1 MKSTDDRVF
10 DNTAIIVSDGCC
22 VQIGNTQALDD
33 VTFSITK
40 GKKVAVVGPNGG
52 GKSTLF
58 NALAGL
64 APVGNGSLKI
74 NGLDPQDAKGT
85 ISYVPQKDLI
95 NRNFPLSVKQVVEM
109 GLITRN
115 SLNLFARKQINLKIE
130 EALENV
136 GLSDK
141 INENINNLSGGQFQ
155 RVLIAR
161 GLAQDADII
170 LLDEAFIAVD
180 VGAQEDIMSLISDI
194 NLDGKTILVATH
206 DINNLE
212 EKFDEVLCLNRHCCA
227 YGDPSEV
234 LTEDV
239 IKEMYGSHY
248 EMFKNHTSESHEK
261 HND

>member
-1 MKSTDDRVF
+1 MKPTDDRVF

-58 NALAGL
+58 NALTGL
-64 APVGNGSLKI
+64 APVVNGSLKI

-115 SLNLFARKQINLKIE
+115 SLNLFERKQINLKIE

-170 LLDEAFIAVD
+170 LLDEAFSAVD

-234 LTEDV
+234 LTDDV

>member
-58 NALAGL
+58 NALTGL
-64 APVGNGSLKI
+64 APVVNGSLKI

-141 INENINNLSGGQFQ
+141 INENINNISGGQYQ

-170 LLDEAFIAVD
+170 LLDEAFSAVD

>member
-1 MKSTDDRVF
+1 MNSTKDKVF

-22 VQIGNTQALDD
+22 VQLGNTQALDD

-58 NALAGL
+58 NALSGL
-64 APVGNGSLKI
+64 VPVVNGSLKI
-74 NGLDPQDAKGT
+74 NGLSPQDAKGL
-85 ISYVPQKDLI
+85 ISYVPQRDLI

-109 GLITRN
+109 GLVSKN
-115 SLNLFARKQINLKIE
+115 SLNLFSRKQINLKIK

-136 GLSDK
+136 GLSEK
-141 INENINNLSGGQFQ
+141 INESINNLSGGQFQ

-161 GLAQDADII
+161 GLAQDADIL
-170 LLDEAFIAVD
+170 LLDEAFSAVD

-227 YGDPSEV
+227 YGNPSEV
-234 LTEDV
+234 LTKDV
-239 IKEMYGSHY
+239 IKELYGSHY
-248 EMFKNHTSESHEK
+248 EMFKSHTPESHEK
-261 HND
+261 NND

>member
-1 MKSTDDRVF
+1 MNSTKDKVF

-22 VQIGNTQALDD
+22 VQLGNTQALDD

-58 NALAGL
+58 NALTGL
-64 APVGNGSLKI
+64 VPIVNGSLKI
-74 NGLDPQDAKGT
+74 NGLSPQDAKGL
-85 ISYVPQKDLI
+85 ISYVPQRDLI

-109 GLITRN
+109 GLVSKN
-115 SLNLFARKQINLKIE
+115 SLNLFSRKQINLKIK

-136 GLSDK
+136 GLSEK
-141 INENINNLSGGQFQ
+141 INQNINNLSGGQFQ

-161 GLAQDADII
+161 GLAQDADIL
-170 LLDEAFIAVD
+170 LLDEAFSAVD

-227 YGDPSEV
+227 YGNPSEV
-234 LTEDV
+234 LTKDV
-239 IKEMYGSHY
+239 IKEMYGPHY
-248 EMFKNHTSESHEK
+248 EMFKSHTPESHEK
-261 HND
+261 NND

>member
-1 MKSTDDRVF
+1 MNSTKGKVF

-22 VQIGNTQALDD
+22 VQLGNTQALDD

-64 APVGNGSLKI
+64 VPVVNGSLKI
-74 NGLDPQDAKGT
+74 NGLSPQDAKGS

-141 INENINNLSGGQFQ
+141 INENINDLSGGQFQ

-170 LLDEAFIAVD
+170 LLDEAFSAVD

>member
-1 MKSTDDRVF
+1 MNSTKDKVF

-22 VQIGNTQALDD
+22 VQLGNTQALDD

-58 NALAGL
+58 NVLAGL
-64 APVGNGSLKI
+64 VPVVNGSLKI
-74 NGLDPQDAKGT
+74 NGLSPQDAKGS
-85 ISYVPQKDLI
+85 ISYVPQRDLI

-109 GLITRN
+109 GLVSKN
-115 SLNLFARKQINLKIE
+115 SLNLFSRKQINLKIK

-136 GLSDK
+136 GLSEK
-141 INENINNLSGGQFQ
+141 INQNINNLSGGQFQ

-161 GLAQDADII
+161 GLAQDADIL
-170 LLDEAFIAVD
+170 LLDEAFSAVD

-227 YGDPSEV
+227 YGNPSEV
-234 LTEDV
+234 LTKDV

-248 EMFKNHTSESHEK
+248 EMFKSHTPESHEK
-261 HND
+261 NND

>member
-1 MKSTDDRVF
+1 MNSTKDKVF

-22 VQIGNTQALDD
+22 VQLGNTQALDD

-64 APVGNGSLKI
+64 VPVVNGSLKI
-74 NGLDPQDAKGT
+74 NGLSPQDAKGS
-85 ISYVPQKDLI
+85 ISYVPQRDLI

-109 GLITRN
+109 GLVSKN
-115 SLNLFARKQINLKIE
+115 SLNLFSRKQINLKIK

-136 GLSDK
+136 GLSEK
-141 INENINNLSGGQFQ
+141 INESINNLSGGQFQ

-161 GLAQDADII
+161 GLAQDADIL
-170 LLDEAFIAVD
+170 LLDEAFSAVD

-227 YGDPSEV
+227 YGNPSEV
-234 LTEDV
+234 LTKDV

-248 EMFKNHTSESHEK
+248 EMFKSHTPESHEK
-261 HND
+261 NND

>member
-1 MKSTDDRVF
+1 MNSTKDKVF

-22 VQIGNTQALDD
+22 VQLGNTQALDD

-58 NALAGL
+58 NALTGL
-64 APVGNGSLKI
+64 VPIVNGSLNI
-74 NGLDPQDAKGT
+74 NGLSPQDAKGL
-85 ISYVPQKDLI
+85 ISYVPQRDLI

-109 GLITRN
+109 GLVSKN
-115 SLNLFARKQINLKIE
+115 SLNLFSRKQINLKIK

-136 GLSDK
+136 GLSEK
-141 INENINNLSGGQFQ
+141 INESINNLSGGQFQ

-161 GLAQDADII
+161 GLAQDADIL
-170 LLDEAFIAVD
+170 LLDEAFSAVD

-227 YGDPSEV
+227 YGNPSEV
-234 LTEDV
+234 LTKDV
-239 IKEMYGSHY
+239 IKELYGSHY
-248 EMFKNHTSESHEK
+248 EMFKSHTPESHEK
-261 HND
+261 NND

>member
-1 MKSTDDRVF
+1 MNSTKDKLF

-22 VQIGNTQALDD
+22 VQLGNTQALDD

-64 APVGNGSLKI
+64 VPVVNGSLKI
-74 NGLDPQDAKGT
+74 NGLSPQDAKGS
-85 ISYVPQKDLI
+85 ISYVPQRDLI

-109 GLITRN
+109 GLVSKN
-115 SLNLFARKQINLKIE
+115 SLNLFSRKQINLKIK

-136 GLSDK
+136 GLSEK
-141 INENINNLSGGQFQ
+141 INQNINNLSGGQFQ

-161 GLAQDADII
+161 GLAQDADIL
-170 LLDEAFIAVD
+170 LLDEAFSAVD

-227 YGDPSEV
+227 YGNPSEV
-234 LTEDV
+234 LTKDV

-248 EMFKNHTSESHEK
+248 EMFKSHTPESHEK
-261 HND
+261 NND

>member
-1 MKSTDDRVF
+1 MNSTKDKVF

-22 VQIGNTQALDD
+22 VQLGNTQVLDD

-64 APVGNGSLKI
+64 VPVVNGSLKI
-74 NGLDPQDAKGT
+74 NGLSPQDAKGS
-85 ISYVPQKDLI
+85 ISYVPQRDLI

-109 GLITRN
+109 GLVSKN
-115 SLNLFARKQINLKIE
+115 SLNLFSRKQINLKIK

-136 GLSDK
+136 GLSEK
-141 INENINNLSGGQFQ
+141 INQNINNLSGGQFQ

-161 GLAQDADII
+161 GLAQDADIL
-170 LLDEAFIAVD
+170 LLDEAFSAVD

-227 YGDPSEV
+227 YGNPSEV
-234 LTEDV
+234 LTKDV
-239 IKEMYGSHY
+239 IKELYGSHY
-248 EMFKNHTSESHEK
+248 EMFKSHTPESHEK
-261 HND
+261 NND

>member
-1 MKSTDDRVF
+1 MKPTDDRVF

-58 NALAGL
+58 NALTGL
-64 APVGNGSLKI
+64 APVVNGSLKI

-170 LLDEAFIAVD
+170 LLDEAFSAVD

-239 IKEMYGSHY
+239 VKEMYGSHY

>member
-1 MKSTDDRVF
+1 MNSTKDKVF

-22 VQIGNTQALDD
+22 VQLGNTQALDD

-58 NALAGL
+58 NALTGL
-64 APVGNGSLKI
+64 VPVVNGSLKI
-74 NGLDPQDAKGT
+74 NGLSPQDAKGL
-85 ISYVPQKDLI
+85 ISYVPQRDLI

-109 GLITRN
+109 GLVSKN
-115 SLNLFARKQINLKIE
+115 SLNLFSRKQINLKIK

-136 GLSDK
+136 GLSEK
-141 INENINNLSGGQFQ
+141 INQNINNLSGGQFQ

-161 GLAQDADII
+161 GLAQDADIL
-170 LLDEAFIAVD
+170 LLDEAFSAVD

-227 YGDPSEV
+227 YGNPSEV
-234 LTEDV
+234 LTKDV
-239 IKEMYGSHY
+239 IKEMYGPHY
-248 EMFKNHTSESHEK
+248 EMFKSHTPESHEK
-261 HND
+261 NND

>member
-1 MKSTDDRVF
+1 MNSTKDKVF

-22 VQIGNTQALDD
+22 VQLGNTQALDD

-64 APVGNGSLKI
+64 VPVVNGSLKI
-74 NGLDPQDAKGT
+74 NGLSPQDAKGS
-85 ISYVPQKDLI
+85 ISYVPQRDLI

-109 GLITRN
+109 GLVSKN
-115 SLNLFARKQINLKIE
+115 SLNLFSRKQINLKIKD
-130 EALENV
+130 ALENV
-136 GLSDK
+136 GLSEK
-141 INENINNLSGGQFQ
+141 INQNINNLSGGQFQ

-161 GLAQDADII
+161 GLAQDADIL
-170 LLDEAFIAVD
+170 LLDEAFSAVD

-227 YGDPSEV
+227 YGNPSEV
-234 LTEDV
+234 LTKDV

-248 EMFKNHTSESHEK
+248 EMFISHTPESHEK
-261 HND
+261 NND

>member
-1 MKSTDDRVF
+1 MNSTKDRVL

-22 VQIGNTQALDD
+22 VQLGNTQALDD

-64 APVGNGSLKI
+64 VPIVNGSLKI
-74 NGLDPQDAKGT
+74 NGLSPKDAKGS
-85 ISYVPQKDLI
+85 ISYVPQRDLI

-109 GLITRN
+109 GLVSKN
-115 SLNLFARKQINLKIE
+115 SLNIFSRKHINLEIKK
-130 EALENV
+130 ALKNV

-161 GLAQDADII
+161 GLAQDADIL
-170 LLDEAFIAVD
+170 LLDEAFSAVD

-234 LTEDV
+234 LTTDV

-248 EMFKNHTSESHEK
+248 EMFKDHTPESHEK
-261 HND
+261 NND

>member
-1 MKSTDDRVF
+1 MNSTKDKVF

-22 VQIGNTQALDD
+22 VQLGNTQALDD

-58 NALAGL
+58 NALTGL
-64 APVGNGSLKI
+64 VPIVNGSLNI
-74 NGLDPQDAKGT
+74 NGLSPQDAKGL
-85 ISYVPQKDLI
+85 ISYVPQRDLI

-109 GLITRN
+109 GLVSKN
-115 SLNLFARKQINLKIE
+115 SLNLFSRKQINLKIK

-136 GLSDK
+136 GLSEK
-141 INENINNLSGGQFQ
+141 INESINNLSGGQFQ

-161 GLAQDADII
+161 GLAQDADIL
-170 LLDEAFIAVD
+170 LLDEAFSAVD

-227 YGDPSEV
+227 YGNPSEV
-234 LTEDV
+234 LTKDV

-248 EMFKNHTSESHEK
+248 EMFKSHTPESHEK
-261 HND
+261 NND

>member
-64 APVGNGSLKI
+64 VPVVNGSLKI

-170 LLDEAFIAVD
+170 LLDEAFSAVD
-180 VGAQEDIMSLISDI
+180 VGAQEDIMSLVSDI

-206 DINNLE
+206 DISNLE

>member
-1 MKSTDDRVF
+1 MNSTKDKVF

-22 VQIGNTQALDD
+22 VQLGNTQALDD

-58 NALAGL
+58 NALTGL
-64 APVGNGSLKI
+64 VPVVNGSLKI
-74 NGLDPQDAKGT
+74 NGLSPQDAKGL
-85 ISYVPQKDLI
+85 ISYVPQRDLI

-109 GLITRN
+109 GLVSKN
-115 SLNLFARKQINLKIE
+115 SLNLFSRKQINLKIK

-136 GLSDK
+136 GLSEK
-141 INENINNLSGGQFQ
+141 INQNINNLSGGQFQ

-161 GLAQDADII
+161 GLAQDADIL
-170 LLDEAFIAVD
+170 LLDEAFSAVD

-227 YGDPSEV
+227 YGNPSEV
-234 LTEDV
+234 
-239 IKEMYGSHY
+239 
-248 EMFKNHTSESHEK
+248 
-261 HND
+261 

>member
-1 MKSTDDRVF
+1 MNSTKDKVF
-10 DNTAIIVSDGCC
+10 DNTAIIISDGCC
-22 VQIGNTQALDD
+22 VQLGNTQALDD

-64 APVGNGSLKI
+64 VPIVNGSLKI
-74 NGLDPQDAKGT
+74 NGLSPQDAKGS
-85 ISYVPQKDLI
+85 ISYVPQKDFI

-109 GLITRN
+109 GLVSKN
-115 SLNLFARKQINLKIE
+115 SLNLFSRKQINLKIK
-130 EALENV
+130 EALGNV

-141 INENINNLSGGQFQ
+141 IDQNINNLSGGQFQ

-161 GLAQDADII
+161 GLAQDADIL
-170 LLDEAFIAVD
+170 LLDEAFSAVD

-227 YGDPSEV
+227 YGNPSEV
-234 LTEDV
+234 LTKDV

-248 EMFKNHTSESHEK
+248 EMFKNHTPESHEK
-261 HND
+261 NND

>member
-58 NALAGL
+58 NALTGL
-64 APVGNGSLKI
+64 APVVNGSLKI

-170 LLDEAFIAVD
+170 LLDEAFSAVD

-234 LTEDV
+234 LTDDV